1 MAVYDLRLASALI
14 KEKYNREIEYYKLKF
29 PADIYWDL
37 KKYFQNFK
45 NRRKINL
52 PFASLNFVIENNF
65 AEVIYANNNGY
76 FAQKGEWLYL
86 DEKINL
92 DNLSRIIKVWMQVI
106 FTDSNGEVYQP
117 VREIISNFAFEKLVW
132 RKKNILL
139 KEKSLL
145 DNNTVDPDGDTFK
158 IIPSY
163 ITRTI
168 SRNDFEVKLGE
179 ERFKIRSCGDEL
191 ISWPPKEYKYRD
203 KSYFYSLG
211 IDISLCTY
219 PKFSEPVINFNS
231 YLKRWVS
238 QPLIA
243 NNGYYRPKFN
253 SNLTLYFENNPHLI
267 NKNTNSIYKTMIR
280 SKANKILWDE
290 NDYKHKIMTRLSLS
304 KNMPQINYLLREPKK
319 LLVDNDHINAALVYS
334 SKIDN
339 PPLIRSGFSLTDQ
352 AAVFNQIIENIEELY
367 PFDSKYKIVRMRN
380 NVSIKPNILKKRKA
394 RSKLDKNNDELFS
407 RKNKIA
413 ENTGGKIK
421 FEIIYQTT
429 EHKQN
434 LKEEILN
441 ILNIKNSNLD
451 KDIFKT
457 GELIVE
463 ITSIEGGEILS
474 GLMGSDFKD
483 AYYKRIEMIKNKFE
497 KTDET
502 VLTIVELENKD
513 FWNKKGRG
521 QDPKSAIREGLALT
535 NRLSQF
541 ITVYKKE
548 DEYRLLKA
556 KVNNSIWDLL
566 RQSGFLP
573 SPPVFKLKGEYDFSN
588 LDIYGFYVLKKNSTK
603 NKQSIHYP
611 VIIHLNSNDSKI
623 KLKYPDSNSHWYNY
637 KDVLL
642 DLAVN
647 SNFAEKRNY
656 RLQNEQ
662 INKFFSKIMRKEIFQ
677 SKNPVILTESVNI
690 RRYWSWISNKWVN
703 SERLYFNNRNKTFD
717 LDKASKLRIIR
728 YNCSETP
735 DVFGEASD
743 GEISST
749 TGLFNIIDN
758 LYFSLAEKTNTDR
771 KINHK
776 ISKLKNLNKYY
787 RSHKAV
793 EIYPAYL
800 QKNDNPENWAKF
812 AHELRKMSS
821 HYDYFTK
828 LPMPLHLAS
837 KLEEY
842 IWKV

>member
-14 KEKYNREIEYYKLKF
+14 KDQYNREIDYYKLKF
-29 PADIYWDL
+29 PANIYWDL
-37 KKYFQNFK
+37 KKHFRNFK
-45 NRRKINL
+45 SRKKINL
-52 PFASLNFVIENNF
+52 PFACLNFVIKDNF
-65 AEVIYANNNGY
+65 TEVIYANNNGY
-76 FAQKGEWLYL
+76 FAQNGEWLYL
-86 DEKINL
+86 DGKINL
-92 DNLSRIIKVWMQVI
+92 DDLSRIIKVWTQVI
-106 FTDSNGEVYQP
+106 FTDLNGEVYQP
-117 VREIISNFAFEKLVW
+117 VRDIISNFSFAQLKLQEKS
-132 RKKNILL
+132 ISF

-145 DNNTVDPDGDTFK
+145 ENNTVDPDGDTFK
-158 IIPSY
+158 IVPSY
-163 ITRTI
+163 ITRRI
-168 SRNDFEVKLGE
+168 SKNNFEVKLGE

-191 ISWPPKEYKYRD
+191 ISWPPKKYKYRD
-203 KSYFYSLG
+203 RSYFYSLG

-238 QPLIA
+238 QPLITDS
-243 NNGYYRPKFN
+243 GYFRPKYN

-267 NKNTNSIYKTMIR
+267 NKNTNSIYKTVIR
-280 SKANKILWDE
+280 SKANKLLWDE

-304 KNMPQINYLLREPKK
+304 KNMPKINYLLKEPEK

-334 SKIDN
+334 NNIDN
-339 PPLIRSGFSLTDQ
+339 PPFVRPGLSLTDQ
-352 AAVFNQIIENIEELY
+352 AEIFMQIIDTLEEVNC
-367 PFDSKYKIVRMRN
+367 FNKKNKTERVRSSVSK
-380 NVSIKPNILKKRKA
+380 KPNILKNRKS
-394 RSKLDKNNDELFS
+394 RDKLDVDKNDKFS
-407 RKNKIA
+407 RKAKIA

-429 EHKQN
+429 EYK
-434 LKEEILN
+434 KKFKKEILN
-441 ILNIKNSNLD
+441 ILNIKNSNSD
-451 KDIFKT
+451 KEIFKT
-457 GELIVE
+457 GELIVQ
-463 ITSIEGGEILS
+463 ITGVEGGEILS
-474 GLMGSDFKD
+474 GLIGSDFKD
-483 AYYKRIEMIKNKFE
+483 SYYKRIEMIKNKLK

-513 FWNKKGRG
+513 FWSKKGRG

-541 ITVYKKE
+541 ITVYNKE
-548 DEYRLLKA
+548 DEDRLLKA

-573 SPPVFKLKGEYDFSN
+573 SPPLFKLKGEDDFSN

-603 NKQSIHYP
+603 NMQGIHYP
-611 VIIHLNSNDSKI
+611 IIIHLNSDDSKL

-637 KDVLL
+637 KDALL

-647 SNFAEKRNY
+647 SNFAEKRIY

-662 INKFFSKIMRKEIFQ
+662 INKFFNKVMRNEIFQ
-677 SKNPVILTESVNI
+677 SNNPVILAETVNI

-717 LDKASKLRIIR
+717 LDKYSKLRIIR
-728 YNCSETP
+728 YNCSENP

-743 GEISST
+743 GEVNST

-758 LYFSLAEKTNTDR
+758 LYFSLAEKTNVDSN
-771 KINHK
+771 INHK

-800 QKNDNPENWAKF
+800 QKDDNPENWAKF

-842 IWKV
+842 IWKL